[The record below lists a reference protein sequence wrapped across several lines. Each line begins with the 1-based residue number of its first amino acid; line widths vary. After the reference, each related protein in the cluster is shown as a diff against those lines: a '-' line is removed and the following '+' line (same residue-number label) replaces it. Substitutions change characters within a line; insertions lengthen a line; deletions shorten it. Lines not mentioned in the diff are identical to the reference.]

1 MSEIFVDNI
10 KHQSS
15 QGSGTITLGAS
26 GEKIDLGS
34 GVTGTLT
41 NGPAFKV
48 HRDVVQSIAANTT
61 TKVEW
66 DTTVYDTGSCW
77 DGTNYRFTPNVAGYY
92 HFTTNYYLSNSSQE
106 CIMMFYK
113 NGTEVARMFDFKMT
127 NLWMWNGSC
136 TVYMNGTTDYI
147 ETYVNVQVTGE
158 NFQGSGSTEAFN
170 WFQGHRLII

>member
-1 MSEIFVDNI
+1 MSKLFVDEI
-10 KHQSS
+10 VHQSS

-26 GEKIDLGS
+26 GENVNLGS
-34 GVTGTLT
+34 GVSGTLT

-48 HRDVVQSIAANTT
+48 HNVVAQSIAADTNV
-61 TKVEW
+61 KVEW

-92 HFTTNYYLSNSSQE
+92 HFTANYYLSNSSEE

-113 NGTEVARMFDFKMT
+113 NGTEVARMSDFKMT

-147 ETYVNVQVTGE
+147 ESYVYVGPTGE
-158 NFQGSGSTEAFN
+158 NFQHSGSTDAFN
-170 WFQGHRLII
+170 WFQGHRLIT

>member
-1 MSEIFVDNI
+1 MSKLFVDEI
-10 KHQSS
+10 VHQSS

-26 GEKIDLGS
+26 GEKVDLGS
-34 GVTGTLT
+34 GVSGTLT

-48 HRDVVQSIAANTT
+48 HNVVAQSIAADTNV
-61 TKVEW
+61 KVEW
-66 DTTVYDTGSCW
+66 DTTEYDTGSCW

-106 CIMMFYK
+106 CLMMLWK

-147 ETYVNVQVTGE
+147 ETYVYVVSTGE
-158 NFQGSGSTEAFN
+158 NFQGSGSGGFN
-170 WFQGHRLII
+170 WFQGHRLIT